1 MSTEA
6 INECLINA
14 FERGYL
20 VYRFKGIKECLYV
33 CPVCHRVYGKHISDH
48 GGHLRYVHKGLS
60 DEKLK
65 IWRMSLVKFNDKW
78 YYYGLCLILG
88 ELVRKTKERKR
99 KGNCE
104 RNEYYYNCNLA
115 EIPDIIRHMNVSQN
129 TYYLLY
135 SKYIAEYGR
144 YEDAEEEE
152 EENITMFNENEE
164 QVFEYGDLENNDKN
178 KYIKEITDR
187 IIHAMNNDENVLT
200 VAYNILV
207 ENGIVTKETIESESD
222 SSVEEIVIDNNAH
235 NVDNVVNVME
245 EEDNNVNENNETQ
258 DDNSANAN
266 IPMEEDSEIEEVIES
281 IFGKEDDNEEQDE
294 EDEEL
299 NKKVLEMIHNDKM
312 FEIED
317 SEEDMENEM
326 KERGV
331 DGKELD
337 DIKNLID
344 EVVQEAESEHHDR
357 ANRIEE
363 EEEEEE
369 FISIENYCSE
379 FDNMDKDKT
388 EKMKDLL
395 TTFEEAKELA
405 RRVSKNSKNVVIED
419 CANEIR
425 KSNKVILLFELV
437 LTYVMLSYGFS
448 KKQCMSSMII
458 VSLFSC
464 TFIPKE
470 YRPKLFMSYTNILR
484 RMKVM
489 NMLKSVRLK
498 ERLTKCKQF
507 SIAVDDTSKRGKTRM
522 GMYVRIIQNEGTIV
536 QERIALS
543 SYNDDTTSLQ
553 IFNWIKKTITDLNGS
568 LSNCISIYY

>member
-1 MSTEA
+1 MKKSKCSVELFIFHFEFSCFLFKTFHLISLSLIIMSTEA
-6 INECLINA
+6 INECLINV

-207 ENGIVTKETIESESD
+207 ENGIVTKETID
-222 SSVEEIVIDNNAH
+222 
-235 NVDNVVNVME
+235 
-245 EEDNNVNENNETQ
+245 
-258 DDNSANAN
+258 
-266 IPMEEDSEIEEVIES
+266 
-281 IFGKEDDNEEQDE
+281 
-294 EDEEL
+294 
-299 NKKVLEMIHNDKM
+299 
-312 FEIED
+312 
-317 SEEDMENEM
+317 
-326 KERGV
+326 
-331 DGKELD
+331 
-337 DIKNLID
+337 
-344 EVVQEAESEHHDR
+344 
-357 ANRIEE
+357 
-363 EEEEEE
+363 
-369 FISIENYCSE
+369 
-379 FDNMDKDKT
+379 
-388 EKMKDLL
+388 
-395 TTFEEAKELA
+395 
-405 RRVSKNSKNVVIED
+405 
-419 CANEIR
+419 R
-425 KSNKVILLFELV
+425 KSVV
-437 LTYVMLSYGFS
+437 
-448 KKQCMSSMII
+448 
-458 VSLFSC
+458 
-464 TFIPKE
+464 
-470 YRPKLFMSYTNILR
+470 
-484 RMKVM
+484 
-489 NMLKSVRLK
+489 
-498 ERLTKCKQF
+498 
-507 SIAVDDTSKRGKTRM
+507 
-522 GMYVRIIQNEGTIV
+522 
-536 QERIALS
+536 
-543 SYNDDTTSLQ
+543 
-553 IFNWIKKTITDLNGS
+553 
-568 LSNCISIYY
+568 